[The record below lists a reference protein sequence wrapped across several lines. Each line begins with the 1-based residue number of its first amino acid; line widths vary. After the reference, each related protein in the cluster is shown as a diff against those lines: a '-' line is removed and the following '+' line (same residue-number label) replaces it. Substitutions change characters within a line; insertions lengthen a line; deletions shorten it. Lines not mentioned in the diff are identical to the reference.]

1 MDRVYSTSGHKNS
14 TCDLTSP
21 CLLFVL
27 EMLPI
32 FLTVAKTTFICNLS
46 CRLILVVRV
55 GFY

>member
-32 FLTVAKTTFICNLS
+32 FLTVAKTTFVCNLS